1 MILYF
6 EEKIG
11 KQKFMKPKIKVPLV
25 KIKKFCKTY
34 HIVKFSLFGSVLT
47 DRFNKKSDIDVLVEF
62 DSNHIPSFFDLADMQ
77 FELEKFFNRSVDL
90 RTPNDLSKYFREE
103 VVSKALRVV

>member
-1 MILYF
+1 
-6 EEKIG
+6 
-11 KQKFMKPKIKVPLV
+11 MKPKIKVPLA
-25 KIKKFCKTY
+25 KIKRFCKSH

-62 DSNHIPSFFDLADMQ
+62 DSAHIPSFFGLADMQ

-103 VVSKALRVV
+103 VLSKALRLV